1 VDGLIA
7 RLPELD
13 ALGVGVVLVGSGP
26 PAALAAFGR
35 DMALARRGV
44 TMVTDPSLTAFRAA
58 ELRRPRFHGLRAAVE
73 ALREL
78 AAGYAPGRVIGD
90 ARQLGGAFFVDESGR
105 VIYHPREFQRLLA
118 VGRWQ
123 EAPAKAVLIDQG
135 ASPGRMLVLA
145 SGRTAVKVDGREV
158 ATPRLGQFA
167 GEMSFLTGARTAAAV
182 ELVEPARF
190 VSWATDDLERFLGKH
205 PELRAALQLVLGRG

>member
-1 VDGLIA
+1 MDGLIA

-26 PAALAAFGR
+26 PAALVAFGR

-44 TMVTDPSLTAFRAA
+44 TVVTDPSLTAFRAA

-90 ARQLGGAFFVDESGR
+90 ARQLGGAFLVDERGR
-105 VIYHPREFQRLLA
+105 VVYQHR
-118 VGRWQ
+118 GR
-123 EAPAKAVLIDQG
+123 
-135 ASPGRMLVLA
+135 SPGDLVDSRDIVQAALA
-145 SGRTAVKVDGREV
+145 
-158 ATPRLGQFA
+158 L
-167 GEMSFLTGARTAAAV
+167 
-182 ELVEPARF
+182 LVERRG
-190 VSWATDDLERFLGKH
+190 TGR
-205 PELRAALQLVLGRG
+205 LV